1 MLKFWIVQVK
11 IKIYVQNVVLVI
23 VHLIMELAV
32 VKMER
37 IYKKE
42 KNITEIKELQ
52 IENKIGK
59 RL

>member
-37 IYKKE
+37 IYKRE

-52 IENKIGK
+52 IENKIEK